1 MEIGG
6 CHLRLNFIFFFP
18 MGPRHQTFC
27 GYPIVSLMLD
37 WKSASY
43 SFSLKKTMI
52 DWFPSQPLLGS
63 VKLNF
68 DGCSLGNLGQIGI
81 GGVIRG
87 YLGTVLRPFSKH
99 VKMRLVAR

>member
-1 MEIGG
+1 
-6 CHLRLNFIFFFP
+6 
-18 MGPRHQTFC
+18 
-27 GYPIVSLMLD
+27 
-37 WKSASY
+37 
-43 SFSLKKTMI
+43 MI
-52 DWFPSQPLLGS
+52 DWFPPLLGS

-99 VKMRLVAR
+99 VKMRLAAR

>member
-1 MEIGG
+1 MLPT
-6 CHLRLNFIFFFP
+6 HLVWRRQWLTGSP
-18 MGPRHQTFC
+18 
-27 GYPIVSLMLD
+27 
-37 WKSASY
+37 
-43 SFSLKKTMI
+43 
-52 DWFPSQPLLGS
+52 PLLGS

-99 VKMRLVAR
+99 VKMRLAAR